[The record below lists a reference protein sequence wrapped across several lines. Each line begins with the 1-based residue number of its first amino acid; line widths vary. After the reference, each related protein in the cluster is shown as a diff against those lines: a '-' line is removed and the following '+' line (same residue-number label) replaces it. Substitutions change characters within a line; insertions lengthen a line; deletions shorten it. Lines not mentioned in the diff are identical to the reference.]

1 MKGRTLPLAAFAGGL
16 LGRPPGGGG
25 GGGGGPMTRL
35 ASIGQRFKADKSTDL
50 LLLLA
55 SEVAAEAGVVEEAW

>member
-1 MKGRTLPLAAFAGGL
+1 
-16 LGRPPGGGG
+16 
-25 GGGGGPMTRL
+25 MTRL